1 MSDNNDRP
9 AVDPEGLSDEPT
21 VTPAE
26 DVEAPKVPEEPNVA
40 AEKSATPSP
49 RAKGARA
56 AVGVAVTD
64 TKHSCIMGEVAF

>member
-1 MSDNNDRP
+1 MTTAPGLHPASMS
-9 AVDPEGLSDEPT
+9 
-21 VTPAE
+21 
-26 DVEAPKVPEEPNVA
+26 EAPKVPEEPNVA